1 MNNTEFVKEICERL
15 DFPAEARTVFLGVE
29 WNLEKNAAFAASF
42 ERLVRQFC
50 RTDEVSLRVLLPRVE
65 RLAKKYKE
73 NKYTMDLVFIMHLSK
88 RTRERYREQGLP
100 DELFWASMTDL
111 KYKLLECMACKNV
124 PGTFVAGWNEG
135 FLRLGRFTLGR
146 FQYEPDGVYHGE
158 DLHLECGLT
167 VKDGARYA
175 GFHIPSSGQ
184 PLTDDVRSGSYRMA
198 YEFMKEKTRSDI
210 VLLRTH
216 SWLLYPG
223 HREFLPPTSNIL
235 RFMDDFEIYESGDSD
250 EFGDAWRVFNQYAE
264 LPVTEWPE
272 DTSLRRAFKARLLS
286 GGKTG
291 SGGGFIVM
299 YNGENVTHKKDFFTD
314 RVIGG

>member
-1 MNNTEFVKEICERL
+1 MSYTEFVTEVCERL
-15 DFPAEARTVFLGVE
+15 DFPAEARTCFLGVE
-29 WNLEKNAAFAASF
+29 KNLENNASFAASL
-42 ERLVRQFC
+42 ERLVRLFC
-50 RTDEVSLRVLLPRVE
+50 KTDEISLHLLIPRVN

-73 NKYTMDLVFIMHLSK
+73 NKYTMDLVFVMHLAK
-88 RTRERYREQGLP
+88 RTRERYREQGLSE
-100 DELFWASMTDL
+100 ELFWNSMTDL

-146 FQYEPDGVYHGE
+146 FQYEPNGVYDGK
-158 DLHLECGLT
+158 DLQLECGLT
-167 VKDGARYA
+167 VKKGARFL

-184 PLTDDVRSGSYRMA
+184 PLTDDMRNGSYRMA
-198 YEFMKEKTRSDI
+198 YEHFKDWAGGDI

-223 HREFLPPTSNIL
+223 HREFLPEKSNIL

-250 EFGDAWRVFNQYAE
+250 NFGDAWRVFNQYAE

-272 DTSLRRAFKARLLS
+272 DTSMRRAFKARLLS

-291 SGGGFIVM
+291 SGAGFIVM
-299 YNGENVTHKKDFFTD
+299 YNGENVTHKKGFFTD
-314 RVIGG
+314 RVIDS

>member
-1 MNNTEFVKEICERL
+1 MDYTAFVKEICERL
-15 DFPAEARTVFLGVE
+15 DFPAEARTCFLGVE
-29 WNLEKNAAFAASF
+29 QNLAANPAFAASL
-42 ERLVRQFC
+42 ERCVKLFC
-50 RTDEVSLRVLLPRVE
+50 KSDEVSLRVPLQKVE

-73 NKYTMDLVFIMHLSK
+73 NKYTMDLVYIMHCAR
-88 RTRERYREQGLP
+88 RTRKRYAEQGLP
-100 DELFWASMTDL
+100 DELFWDGMFDL

-146 FQYEPDGVYHGE
+146 FQYEPNGEYDGK
-158 DLHLECGLT
+158 DLKLECGLT
-167 VKDGARYA
+167 VKKGDKFV

-184 PLTDDVRSGSYRMA
+184 PLTDEVRNDSYRQA
-198 YEFMKEKTRSDI
+198 YEYFKEWAGGDV

-223 HREFLPPTSNIL
+223 HREFLPEKSNIL
-235 RFMDDFEIYESGDSD
+235 KFMNDFEIYESGDHD
-250 EFGDAWRVFNQYAE
+250 DFGDAWRVFNQYAE

-272 DTSLRRAFKARLLS
+272 DTSMRRAFKKRLLD

-291 SGGGFIVM
+291 SGAGFIVM
-299 YNGENVTHKKDFFTD
+299 HNGVNVTHIKGYFDNLKK
-314 RVIGG
+314 